1 MALASTPDLSSY
13 GFGFRW
19 AQQAYITGPSQGTYS
34 NSSYQP
40 SSIRTGNTTPEGN
53 SSTALGA
60 FIIKGKNTWKEYPA
74 YLNGYGSSIDGG
86 SSMGG
91 LELKNKNI
99 YFYNTLGVALGSL
112 PGASESIQKE
122 LFNLYTLQ
130 SPSVNSDTT
139 SNTLT
144 LSNFLNNNFP
154 ASFPQGEQGMQGPY
168 QGQPAELSFLHLE
181 NKLEVRSR
189 IR

>member
-60 FIIKGKNTWKEYPA
+60 FIIKGKDTWKEYPA
-74 YLNGYGSSIDGG
+74 YLNGYASSIDGG

-91 LELKNKNI
+91 LELKNDANPDGDIEIIFTGLRPGEKLYEELLVDGKSFRTKHPLIYKAKETGPNPDFILKKVDDLAKTCCKN
-99 YFYNTLGVALGSL
+99 V
-112 PGASESIQKE
+112 
-122 LFNLYTLQ
+122 LYKHFFVICHR
-130 SPSVNSDTT
+130 P
-139 SNTLT
+139 
-144 LSNFLNNNFP
+144 
-154 ASFPQGEQGMQGPY
+154 
-168 QGQPAELSFLHLE
+168 
-181 NKLEVRSR
+181 NKCVIL
-189 IR
+189 